1 MHEALGIARAP
12 HAVQTASYFAS
23 GSDSSTSSP
32 RSKVE
37 VGKVT
42 SERSAT
48 TCATLG

>member
-1 MHEALGIARAP
+1 VHDALGIAKAP
-12 HAVQTASYFAS
+12 HAVQTASYWAS

-37 VGKVT
+37 VGMVT
-42 SERSAT
+42 SERLAT